1 MSRWLIRLVLVGA
14 IVFVAIQL
22 VPYGRAHDNPPVTQG
37 VEWQGA
43 RTEQLFN
50 DACADCHSNETEW
63 PWYSNI
69 APVSWLVYRDVVEGR
84 EALNWSEWDREQEEA
99 GEAAETVEEGEMPPR
114 IFTITH
120 PEARLSESEKA
131 ELALGLVETFGREDD
146 NSGPG
151 GGE

>member
-1 MSRWLIRLVLVGA
+1 MKRVLRYGLIG
-14 IVFVAIQL
+14 VAALFLLIQL
-22 VPYGRAHDNPPVTQG
+22 VPYGRDHSNPPITG
-37 VEWQGA
+37 EPDWDSPRTLELAQGA
-43 RTEQLFN
+43 CF
-50 DACADCHSNETEW
+50 DCHSNESEW

-151 GGE
+151 GGG

>member
-1 MSRWLIRLVLVGA
+1 
-14 IVFVAIQL
+14 
-22 VPYGRAHDNPPVTQG
+22 
-37 VEWQGA
+37 
-43 RTEQLFN
+43 
-50 DACADCHSNETEW
+50 
-63 PWYSNI
+63 
-69 APVSWLVYRDVVEGR
+69 VVEGR

-131 ELALGLVETFGREDD
+131 ELAGGLVETFGREDD
-146 NSGPG
+146 NRGPG

>member
-1 MSRWLIRLVLVGA
+1 MKRVLRYGLIG
-14 IVFVAIQL
+14 VAALFLLIQL
-22 VPYGRAHDNPPVTQG
+22 VPYGRDHSNPPITG
-37 VEWQGA
+37 EPDWDSPRTLELAQGA
-43 RTEQLFN
+43 CF
-50 DACADCHSNETEW
+50 DCHSNESEW

-84 EALNWSEWDREQEEA
+84 EALNWSEWDREQEEV

-151 GGE
+151 GGG